1 MPKTGVVERCSCCCG
16 LCFDDDDDDGG
27 IKVVGD
33 LDDLR
38 VKRM

>member
-16 LCFDDDDDDGG
+16 LCFDDDDDGG

-38 VKRM
+38 VERM